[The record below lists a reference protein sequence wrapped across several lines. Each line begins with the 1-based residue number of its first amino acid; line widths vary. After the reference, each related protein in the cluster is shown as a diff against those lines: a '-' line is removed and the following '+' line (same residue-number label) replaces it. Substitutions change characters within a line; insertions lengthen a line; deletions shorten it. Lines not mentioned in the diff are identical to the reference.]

1 VLVDHADARVDCV
14 ARRVERLRLA
24 VEEDGPLGRLVEPVQ
39 HVHQRGLAGPVLA
52 EQGVDTPALHREINV
67 VVRDDPGESLR
78 DTVHVDRRVHSPVT
92 PRRSLKER
100 GFRTDAS
107 ETVV

>member
-1 VLVDHADARVDCV
+1 
-14 ARRVERLRLA
+14 
-24 VEEDGPLGRLVEPVQ
+24 
-39 HVHQRGLAGPVLA
+39 
-52 EQGVDTPALHREINV
+52 
-67 VVRDDPGESLR
+67 
-78 DTVHVDRRVHSPVT
+78 VDRRVHSPVT

>member
-67 VVRDDPGESLR
+67 VVRDPGNRFVIPSMW
-78 DTVHVDRRVHSPVT
+78 TA
-92 PRRSLKER
+92 
-100 GFRTDAS
+100 GFIHP
-107 ETVV
+107 

>member
-1 VLVDHADARVDCV
+1 MPTPASIASRGESNDCGSPSRKTV
-14 ARRVERLRLA
+14 
-24 VEEDGPLGRLVEPVQ
+24 PGRLVEPVQ